1 MAESKKSLGVADG
14 KVVYNAGIVKGIVA
28 LAVSEIAGV
37 AISAKKKRS
46 GGAHDAIRLKF
57 SDRGI
62 NVDVNIT
69 VYTGFKVPDVAFN
82 VQQNIKQSVESMS
95 EYKINEVNVH
105 VDNVITDVDAI
116 TEQ

>member
-1 MAESKKSLGVADG
+1 MAENKKSLGEANG
-14 KVVYNAGIVKGIVA
+14 KVVYNAGIVKGIVS

-37 AISAKKKRS
+37 AISAKGKRS
-46 GGAHDAIRLKF
+46 DGVKDAIKLKF
-57 SDRGI
+57 GDRGI

-105 VDNVITDVDAI
+105 VDNVVTDVDAI
-116 TEQ
+116 TD

>member
-1 MAESKKSLGVADG
+1 MAENKKSLGVADG

-46 GGAHDAIRLKF
+46 GGANDAIRLKF